1 MLRWWKFQIKMC
13 HHRSSHPGF
22 LYVFILKKSP
32 TLGHQGQASQ
42 RIRRIRCLHLH
53 LHPAVSGMTIPGFSF
68 GTNFRKKNGCFP
80 EYVAGWWWV
89 CLWKW
94 FPLSTWCLAVPDISA
109 DVSRWMPSSGRTLT
123 IAEACAAAASGTVG
137 ETVQE
142 HGDWCFLVD
151 ETIFVDICWNVM
163 IFLICFGICWKKPK
177 WKWRNV
183 PTVWLFL
190 PGNIKCHLNLFIEFP
205 TEIPWNTIMSRIS
218 LGGCGHCFNE

>member
-1 MLRWWKFQIKMC
+1 MFL
-13 HHRSSHPGF
+13 SSKNHPLWGT
-22 LYVFILKKSP
+22 KARP
-32 TLGHQGQASQ
+32 AS
-42 RIRRIRCLHLH
+42 
-53 LHPAVSGMTIPGFSF
+53 VSGVSGACTYTCTRRFLGWQSQGLVLEQIFE
-68 GTNFRKKNGCFP
+68 KKNGCFP